1 MSPILSRQAIALQ
14 ADAAAKNW
22 TAAWLQD
29 PAAPKPANPHNEHIE
44 PDHFRCWECD
54 FQRALLEHSA
64 LPETEGSA

>member
-29 PAAPKPANPHNEHIE
+29 SAAPKPANPYDQHVH
-44 PDHFRCWECD
+44 PDHY
-54 FQRALLEHSA
+54 RAWAASFERSLVVFSA
-64 LPETEGSA
+64 DDVEVSA